1 MLPEHLNI
9 SKTAALAFAIGILL
23 AGKGIRLKLDNN
35 DKSDMYIAHGVG
47 LIAMAGIGQHTKKIG
62 LM

>member
-23 AGKGIRLKLDNN
+23 AGKGFRLKLDNN